1 MPLDTVQI
9 AAYAAHTLILMITI
23 FVDSCNP
30 ISQKKYDV
38 IISSLQLHQLSCPC
52 CGKAARMAFYG
63 RYARSVKQ
71 DGELVE
77 LRICRV
83 ICSEC
88 GSTHALLLS
97 EIVPYS
103 RTLLEDQADIIS
115 GSPAAVM
122 ERNPLIDE
130 SCVRSILRQFKRH
143 WEQPLLATE
152 TPLHPIRSLVTACF
166 SFRNRQFM
174 QIKRTPNI
182 LFPGPT

>member
-1 MPLDTVQI
+1 MADT
-9 AAYAAHTLILMITI
+9 AG
-23 FVDSCNP
+23 P
-30 ISQKKYDV
+30 I
-38 IISSLQLHQLSCPC
+38 
-52 CGKAARMAFYG
+52 
-63 RYARSVKQ
+63 KQ

-77 LRICRV
+77 LRIRRV

-130 SCVRSILRQFKRH
+130 SCVHSIFRQFKKH
-143 WEQPLLATE
+143 WEQVLLAAGIPFR
-152 TPLHPIRSLVTACF
+152 PLRSLVGTCF
-166 SFRNRQFM
+166 SFRSCQFM

-182 LFPGPT
+182 LFLKPT

>member
-1 MPLDTVQI
+1 
-9 AAYAAHTLILMITI
+9 MITI

-30 ISQKKYDV
+30 ISQKKYDD

-52 CGKAARMAFYG
+52 CGKAARMTFYG

-71 DGELVE
+71 DGELVQ
-77 LRICRV
+77 LRIRRV

-88 GSTHALLLS
+88 GKTHALLLS

-103 RTLLEDQADIIS
+103 RTLLQDQADIIS
-115 GSPAAVM
+115 GSPATVM

-130 SCVRSILRQFKRH
+130 SCVRSILRQFKKH
-143 WEQPLLATE
+143 WEQVLLSADI
-152 TPLHPIRSLVTACF
+152 PLHPLRSLAEACF
-166 SFRNRQFM
+166 SFMGRQFM

-182 LFPGPT
+182 LFLRPT